1 MNLGFS
7 FNLIILTNQSY
18 QNLLIQF
25 LRFLLNPLIS
35 LHNQINLPNHNNL
48 HNQIYQNNRLN
59 LHIIF
64 TSHQQSNIFKSII
77 IQIRTEDNFLYS
89 LYFHYL

>member
-1 MNLGFS
+1 MNLGFW

-25 LRFLLNPLIS
+25 LIFLLNPLIS
-35 LHNQINLPNHNNL
+35 PHNQINLPNHNNL

-64 TSHQQSNIFKSII
+64 TCHQQSNIFKSII

-89 LYFHYL
+89 LFFHYL